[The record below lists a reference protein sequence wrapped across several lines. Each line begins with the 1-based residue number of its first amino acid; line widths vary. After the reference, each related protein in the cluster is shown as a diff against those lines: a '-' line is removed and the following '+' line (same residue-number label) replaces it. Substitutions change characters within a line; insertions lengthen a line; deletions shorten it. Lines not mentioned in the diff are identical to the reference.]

1 MGKNLEQ
8 TEQEL
13 VAAIG
18 ILPVLADFLE
28 DLNFSQTM
36 KMKVN
41 HTINSIRSLDN
52 YIMRY
57 APIEVVEEQHNVALW
72 FRNELKKLR
81 DEKETDSN
89 RMVG

>member
-8 TEQEL
+8 KEQEL

-28 DLNFSQTM
+28 DLHFSQTM

-81 DEKETDSN
+81 DEKDSTN
-89 RMVG
+89 KKN

>member
-8 TEQEL
+8 KEQEL

-28 DLNFSQTM
+28 DLHFSQTM

-41 HTINSIRSLDN
+41 HTIASIRSLDN

-81 DEKETDSN
+81 DERQDSTES
-89 RMVG
+89 GK

>member
-1 MGKNLEQ
+1 MADNLKQ
-8 TEQEL
+8 REQEL
-13 VAAIG
+13 SAAIG

-28 DLNFSQTM
+28 DLHFRQEM

-41 HTINSIRSLDN
+41 HTINSIRALDN

-57 APIEVVEEQHNVALW
+57 APMEVIEEQHNIGLW

-81 DEKETDSN
+81 DEK
-89 RMVG
+89 

>member
-1 MGKNLEQ
+1 MAKNLEQ
-8 TEQEL
+8 KEQEL

-28 DLNFSQTM
+28 DLNFSQQM

-41 HTINSIRSLDN
+41 HTIASIRSLDN
-52 YIMRY
+52 YVMRY
-57 APIEVVEEQHNVALW
+57 APVEVVEEQHNVALW

-81 DEKETDSN
+81 DEK
-89 RMVG
+89 

>member
-8 TEQEL
+8 KEQEL

-28 DLNFSQTM
+28 DLHFSQTM

-81 DEKETDSN
+81 DERDNKKI
-89 RMVG
+89 

>member
-8 TEQEL
+8 KEQEL

-41 HTINSIRSLDN
+41 HTIASIRSLDN

-72 FRNELKKLR
+72 VRNELKKLR
-81 DEKETDSN
+81 DEK
-89 RMVG
+89 

>member
-1 MGKNLEQ
+1 MAKNLEQ
-8 TEQEL
+8 KEQEL

-41 HTINSIRSLDN
+41 HTIASIRSLDN

-81 DEKETDSN
+81 DERQDSTES
-89 RMVG
+89 GK

>member
-8 TEQEL
+8 KEQEL

-52 YIMRY
+52 YIMR
-57 APIEVVEEQHNVALW
+57 
-72 FRNELKKLR
+72 
-81 DEKETDSN
+81 
-89 RMVG
+89 